1 MRTTGFLLLFLLMC
15 SSCGG
20 KKDKHKHE
28 VENLLVEVDGN
39 FLHKED
45 LQKVLPAGLSKDDSL
60 LFAENYIRNWIEEVL
75 LYDKAKA
82 NIPNNAE
89 IETLVENY
97 RKALIIHT
105 YQQELINQKLSP
117 NLPEQDITDFYE
129 KNKSLFVLERPLIK
143 GLFVKVPLGAP
154 QLNEVRKWYKTETHE
169 AVENLEKYS
178 LQYAISYDYF
188 YDKWVTVSD
197 VLGKIP
203 IKNEKPEE
211 YIHANRHVELQDT
224 AFYYFLNV
232 ADYRKKGD
240 EEPYDFAR
248 TTAKDMLINLRK
260 IDFIKGIKAG
270 LYKEATRKDKIIY
283 H

>member
-1 MRTTGFLLLFLLMC
+1 MC
-15 SSCGG
+15 TSCGD
-20 KKDKHKHE
+20 KKGE
-28 VENLLVEVDGN
+28 REYMVENLLVEVDGN
-39 FLHKED
+39 FLYREN
-45 LQKVLPAGLSKDDSL
+45 LQKVLPVGLSKDDSL

-82 NIPNNAE
+82 NIPDNTE
-89 IETLVENY
+89 IEKLVENY
-97 RKALIIHT
+97 RKALIVHT
-105 YQQELINQKLSP
+105 YQQALINQRLSP

-129 KNKSLFVLERPLIK
+129 KNKSLFMLERPLIK

-154 QLNEVRKWYKTETHE
+154 RLNEVHEWYKTETHE

-178 LQYAISYDYF
+178 LQHAISYDYF
-188 YDKWVTVSD
+188 YDKWVAVSD

-203 IKNEKPEE
+203 IKDENPET
-211 YIHANRHVELQDT
+211 YIQTNRHVELQDT

-232 ADYRKKGD
+232 TDYRKKGD

-260 IDFIKGIKAG
+260 VDFIKEIKAG
-270 LYKEATRKDKIIY
+270 LYKEASRKDKIIY
-283 H
+283 HY